1 MANWHDY
8 AVKGQIPEWPYPIR
22 YENEQVIETDVLVLG
37 GGIAGCWAAIGAA
50 RKGVRVAL
58 VEKSA
63 TVRSGAGGPG
73 CDHWCDAPANPSSK
87 VDPDDWAQRLANG
100 NGGYANGIGR
110 QIQCRENY
118 DTMLELEQMGGK
130 IRDTEGEFI
139 AAEGYDEKTKFVFS
153 PRSNPFHESNVVMRV
168 WGTTFKPA
176 MERGCKRLGVKIY
189 DRVMATSL
197 LNEGGA
203 QGHRVVGATGFN
215 NRTGEFMVFKAK
227 ATILCMSG
235 TAPIWTFD
243 TELAA
248 ISTFRP
254 RTLSGDGIAMAWR
267 AGCELALLE
276 KSERHRLGGGY
287 KHQWYAGAG
296 DASYENVPLVDANG
310 KALPGGLSLPHWG
323 RKMDAGDARVQGGV
337 WDQVREGVLK
347 GEYELPVYGDFPAM
361 PPIERKVTWKFLLS
375 EESMTKIIVDSYE
388 ESGFDMAK
396 DRLMGYQLLEGNSPP
411 QWREIYRGVE
421 RGGVMIDWDLKTNL
435 DGLYAAGEQLFVA
448 GDHSFA
454 AATGRYAGR
463 KAADY
468 ALQVSHA
475 GISPEQVGKEK
486 ARVYGPTKRTEGI
499 DWKELHAA
507 IARVMQ
513 WFCAEYKTERL
524 LKMGLESLNEIE
536 QRWVPNLYA
545 SDPHK
550 LLRGIEDL
558 SILNYAQAILHS
570 SLARKAGTKWLDFHR
585 IDYPQMDP
593 PEWNKLTTIRLEND
607 NAVPGERPLHYAG
620 DLKKNYEA
628 HNRDYTAVWQG

>member
-8 AVKGQIPEWPYPIR
+8 AVNGKIPEWPYPIK
-22 YENEQVIETDVLVLG
+22 YANEQAIETDVLVLG
-37 GGIAGCWAAIGAA
+37 GGIAGCWAAISAA

-63 TVRSGAGGPG
+63 TIRSGASGPG
-73 CDHWCDAPANPSSK
+73 CDHWCDAPANPSSN
-87 VDPDDWAQRLANG
+87 VDPDEWARGLASAS
-100 NGGYANGIGR
+100 GGYSNGIGR

-130 IRDTEGEFI
+130 VRDTEGEFKT
-139 AAEGYDEKTKFVFS
+139 AEGYDQRTQFVFS
-153 PRSNPFHESNVVMRV
+153 PRSNPDHKSNVVMRV

-176 MERGCKRLGVKIY
+176 LRKECRRLGVKVF

-203 QGHRVVGATGFN
+203 QGQRIVGATGFN
-215 NRTGEFMVFKAK
+215 NRTGEFIVFKAK

-235 TAPIWTFD
+235 TAQVWTFD

-248 ISTFRP
+248 LSTFRP

-276 KSERHRLGGGY
+276 KSAPYRLGGGH
-287 KHQWYAGAG
+287 KHHWYSGAG
-296 DASYENVPLVDANG
+296 DASYENVPLVDAMG
-310 KALPGGLSLPHWG
+310 KALPGELSLPHWG
-323 RKMDAGDARVQGGV
+323 RKIDPLDPRMRGV
-337 WDQVREGVLK
+337 WDQVREAVLK
-347 GEYELPVYGDFPAM
+347 GEYELPIYGDFPSM
-361 PPIERKVTWKFLLS
+361 PPIERQVTWKFLLR
-375 EESMTKIIVDSYE
+375 EESATKVIVDSYE

-396 DRLMGYQLLEGNSPP
+396 DRLMAYQLLEGNSPP
-411 QWREIYRGVE
+411 QWREIHRGVE
-421 RGGVMIDWDLKTNL
+421 RGGVMIDWSLKTNL

-468 ALQVSHA
+468 ALQVSQA
-475 GISPEQVGKEK
+475 ELSSEQVAKEK
-486 ARVYGPTKRTEGI
+486 ARVYAPIQRTEGV

-524 LKMGLESLNEIE
+524 LHLGLESLNEIE
-536 QRWVPNLYA
+536 QRWVPALFA
-545 SDPHK
+545 PDPHK
-550 LLRGIEDL
+550 LLRAMEDL
-558 SILNYAQAILHS
+558 SILSYAQAILHS
-570 SLARKAGTKWLDFHR
+570 SLARKASTQWLDFYR
-585 IDYPQMDP
+585 IDYPQMNP
-593 PEWNKLTTIRLEND
+593 PEWNKLTTIKLD
-607 NAVPGERPLHYAG
+607 NNNVVPGERPLNYAG
-620 DLKKNYEA
+620 DLKRNYEA
-628 HNRDYTAVWQG
+628 NNRDYTGVSER

>member
-1 MANWHDY
+1 MPNWHDY
-8 AVKGQIPEWPYPIR
+8 AVNGQLPEWPYPIK
-22 YENEQVIETDVLVLG
+22 YANEQVIETDVLVLG
-37 GGIAGCWAAIGAA
+37 GGIAGCWAAIAAA

-63 TVRSGAGGPG
+63 SIRSGAGGPG
-73 CDHWCDAPANPSSK
+73 CDHWCDAPANPASK
-87 VDPDDWAQRLANG
+87 VDPDEWAQRLADSNG
-100 NGGYANGIGR
+100 HYSNGIGR

-139 AAEGYDEKTKFVFS
+139 SAEGYDAKTKFVFS
-153 PRSNPFHESNVVMRV
+153 PRSNEFHESNVTMRV

-176 MERGCKRLGVKIY
+176 MVRECKRLGVKIF

-203 QGHRVVGATGFN
+203 QGQRILGATGFN

-235 TAPIWTFD
+235 TAHIWTFD

-248 ISTFRP
+248 LSAFRP

-267 AGCELALLE
+267 AGCELALME
-276 KSERHRLGGGY
+276 KSEPHRLGGGH
-287 KHQWYAGAG
+287 KHHWYAGAG

-323 RKMDAGDARVQGGV
+323 RKMAVGDARVQGGI
-337 WDQVREGVLK
+337 WAQVREGVLK
-347 GEYELPVYGDFPAM
+347 GDYELPFYGDFPAM
-361 PPIERKVTWKFLLS
+361 PPIERKVTWKFLLG
-375 EESMTKIIVDSYE
+375 EESMTKVIVDSYE
-388 ESGFDMAK
+388 ASGFDMAK

-411 QWREIYRGVE
+411 QWREILRGVE
-421 RGGVMIDWDLKTNL
+421 RGGVMMDWNLKTNL
-435 DGLYAAGEQLFVA
+435 DGLYAAGEQLFVS

-463 KAADY
+463 KAAEY
-468 ALQVSHA
+468 ALHVSQA
-475 GISPEQVGKEK
+475 EISPEQVAKEK
-486 ARVYGPTKRTEGI
+486 ARVYAPTKRTEGL

-536 QRWVPNLYA
+536 QRWVPTLFA

-550 LLRGIEDL
+550 LLRTMEDL

-570 SLARKAGTKWLDFHR
+570 SLARKASTKWLDFYR
-585 IDYPQMDP
+585 IDYPQLDP
-593 PEWNKLTTIRLEND
+593 SEWNKLATIKLEN
-607 NAVPGERPLHYAG
+607 NKAVAGERPLNYAG

-628 HNRDYTAVWQG
+628 HNRDYAGVSQR

>member
-8 AVKGQIPEWPYPIR
+8 AVNGQIPEWPYPIK
-22 YENEQVIETDVLVLG
+22 YDNEQVIETDVLVLG

-63 TVRSGAGGPG
+63 SIRSGAGGPG
-73 CDHWCDAPANPSSK
+73 CDHWCDAPANPASK
-87 VDPDDWAQRLANG
+87 VDPDEWAQRLADSNG
-100 NGGYANGIGR
+100 RYSNGIGR

-118 DTMLELEQMGGK
+118 DAMLELEKMGGK
-130 IRDTEGEFI
+130 IRDTEEEFKT
-139 AAEGYDEKTKFVFS
+139 AEGYDEKTKFVFS
-153 PRSNPFHESNVVMRV
+153 PRSNELHDTNVTMRV
-168 WGTTFKPA
+168 WGTTFKPS
-176 MERGCKRLGVKIY
+176 MVRECKRLGVKIY

-197 LNEGGA
+197 LNEGGT
-203 QGHRVVGATGFN
+203 QGQRIVGATGFN

-235 TAPIWTFD
+235 TAHIWTFD

-248 ISTFRP
+248 MSAFRP

-276 KSERHRLGGGY
+276 KSEPHRLGGGH
-287 KHQWYAGAG
+287 KHHWYAGAG
-296 DASYENVPLVDANG
+296 DASYENVPLVDATG

-323 RKMDAGDARVQGGV
+323 RKPDAGDARVQGGI
-337 WDQVREGVLK
+337 WAQVREGVLK
-347 GEYELPVYGDFPAM
+347 GDYQLPIYGDFPAM
-361 PPIERKVTWKFLLS
+361 PPIERKVTWKFLLG
-375 EESMTKIIVDSYE
+375 EESMTKVIVDSYE
-388 ESGFDMAK
+388 DSGFDMNK

-411 QWREIYRGVE
+411 QWREILRGVE
-421 RGGVMIDWDLKTNL
+421 RGGVMIDWNLKTNL

-463 KAADY
+463 KAAEY
-468 ALQVSHA
+468 AQRVPQA
-475 GISPEQVGKEK
+475 AISAEQVAKEK
-486 ARVYGPTKRTEGI
+486 ARVYAPTKRADGI

-507 IARVMQ
+507 ISRVMQ
-513 WFCAEYKTERL
+513 WFCSEYKTERL

-536 QRWVPNLYA
+536 HRFVPSLYA

-550 LLRGIEDL
+550 LLRGMEDL
-558 SILNYAQAILHS
+558 SVMNYAQAILHS
-570 SLARKAGTKWLDFHR
+570 SLARKASTKWLGFQR

-593 PEWNKLTTIRLEND
+593 PEWNKLTTIRLENN
-607 NAVPGERPLHYAG
+607 NAVPGERPLDYAG

-628 HNRDYTAVWQG
+628 HNRDYAGAWQG

>member
-8 AVKGQIPEWPYPIR
+8 AVNGEIPEWPYPIK
-22 YENEQVIETDVLVLG
+22 YDNEQVIETDVLVLG
-37 GGIAGCWAAIGAA
+37 AGIAGCWAAIGAA

-63 TVRSGAGGPG
+63 SIRSGAGGPG
-73 CDHWCDAPANPSSK
+73 CDHWCDAPANPASK
-87 VDPDDWAQRLANG
+87 VNPDDWAQRLASS

-130 IRDTEGEFI
+130 IRDSGGEFVT
-139 AAEGYDEKTKFVFS
+139 AEGYDDKTKFVFS
-153 PRSNPFHESNVVMRV
+153 PRSNEFHESNVTMRV

-176 MERGCKRLGVKIY
+176 MVRECRRLGVKIY
-189 DRVMATSL
+189 DRVMATGL
-197 LNEGGA
+197 LNEEGA
-203 QGHRVVGATGFN
+203 QGQRIVGATGFN
-215 NRTGEFMVFKAK
+215 NRTGEFLVFKAK

-235 TAPIWTFD
+235 TAHIWTFD

-248 ISTFRP
+248 MSAFRP

-276 KSERHRLGGGY
+276 KSEPHRLGGGH
-287 KHQWYAGAG
+287 KHHWYAGAG

-323 RKMDAGDARVQGGV
+323 RKPDGGDARVQGGV
-337 WDQVREGVLK
+337 WAQVRDGVLK
-347 GEYELPVYGDFPAM
+347 GDYELPIYGDFPAM
-361 PPIERKVTWKFLLS
+361 PPIERKVTWKFLLG
-375 EESMTKIIVDSYE
+375 EESMTKVIVDSYE
-388 ESGFDMAK
+388 ESGFDMAE

-411 QWREIYRGVE
+411 QWREILRGVE
-421 RGGVMIDWDLKTNL
+421 RGGVMIDWNLKTNL
-435 DGLYAAGEQLFVA
+435 DGLYAAGEQLFVS

-475 GISPEQVGKEK
+475 KLSPEQVAKEK
-486 ARVYGPTKRTEGI
+486 TRIYAPTQRTDGV
-499 DWKELHAA
+499 DWKEVHAA

-513 WFCAEYKTERL
+513 WFCSEFKTERL
-524 LKMGLESLNEIE
+524 LTMGIESLNEIE
-536 QRWVPNLYA
+536 QRWVPSLYA

-550 LLRGIEDL
+550 LLRAMEDL
-558 SILNYAQAILHS
+558 SILNYAQAILQS
-570 SLARKAGTKWLDFHR
+570 SLARKASTKWLGFQR

-593 PEWNKLTTIRLEND
+593 PDWNKLTTIRLENG
-607 NAVPGERPLHYAG
+607 NAVPGARPLGYAG

-628 HNRDYTAVWQG
+628 QNPDYAGVFQR

>member
-1 MANWHDY
+1 VANWHDY
-8 AVKGQIPEWPYPIR
+8 ATNGRPLEWPYPVR
-22 YENEQVIETDVLVLG
+22 FEHEQIIETDVLVLG

-63 TVRSGAGGPG
+63 TLTSGAGGPG
-73 CDHWCDAPANPSSK
+73 CDHWCDAPANPSSG
-87 VDPDDWAQRLANG
+87 VDADEWARKLASS

-130 IRDTEGEFI
+130 IRDTEGEFK
-139 AAEGYDEKTKFVFS
+139 AAEGYDERTKFVFS
-153 PRSNPFHESNVVMRV
+153 PRSNPYHKSNVVMRV

-176 MERGCKRLGVKIY
+176 LKKECERFGVKIY
-189 DRVMATSL
+189 DRIMATSL
-197 LNEGGA
+197 LNEGGS
-203 QGHRVVGATGFN
+203 QGQRVVGATGFH

-235 TAPIWTFD
+235 TAPVWTFD
-243 TELAA
+243 TELAGL
-248 ISTFRP
+248 STFRP

-267 AGCELALLE
+267 AGVELALLE
-276 KSERHRLGGGY
+276 KSEPHRLGGGH

-310 KALPGGLSLPHWG
+310 KKLPGGLSLPHWG
-323 RKMDAGDARVQGGV
+323 RPDGGEVRAAGGV
-337 WDQVREGVLK
+337 WALVRDGVLK
-347 GEYELPVYGDFPAM
+347 GEYELPIYGDFPAM
-361 PPIERKVTWKFLLS
+361 PEIERKVTWKFLLR
-375 EESMTKIIVDSYE
+375 EESMTRVIVDSYE
-388 ESGFDMAK
+388 ESGFDTAK
-396 DRLMGYQLLEGNSPP
+396 DRLMAYQLLEGTSPP
-411 QWREIYRGVE
+411 QWREIFRGVE

-435 DGLYAAGEQLFVA
+435 NGLYAAGEQLFVA

-468 ALQVSHA
+468 ALQVSHSA
-475 GISPEQVGKEK
+475 ISPEQVSKEK
-486 ARVYGPTKRTEGI
+486 ARVYAPIKRKDGV

-524 LKMGLESLNEIE
+524 LKMGLESLDEIE
-536 QRWVPNLYA
+536 QRWVPHLYA

-550 LLRGIEDL
+550 LLRGMEDS
-558 SILNYAQAILHS
+558 SILNYARAILLS
-570 SLARKAGTKWLDFHR
+570 SLARKASTKWLDFHR

-593 PEWNKLTTIRLEND
+593 PEWNKLTTIKLED
-607 NAVPGERPLHYAG
+607 NKPVSGERPLNYAG
-620 DLKKNYEA
+620 DLKQNYEA
-628 HNRDYTAVWQG
+628 HNRDYSGVWQG